1 MGSGTPGLEDLEV
14 KQFDG
19 IFAGRRVLLTG
30 HTGFKGSWL
39 ALWLT
44 QLGASVTGYALP
56 PPGGRS
62 HWRQLELAVSDNT
75 GDIRDQAALDAAFA
89 ASRPEIVF
97 HLAAQPLVRQSYREP
112 LDTWAVNLMGTTNV
126 LDMCRRHA
134 DVRAV
139 VVVTTDKVY
148 HNREWAWG
156 YRESDALGGI
166 DPYAASKAAA
176 ELAAQSY
183 RQAFLH
189 ERGILLATA
198 RAGNVIGGGDW
209 SADRLVPDLVRAQA
223 AGQPLQV
230 RSPRATRPWQHV
242 LDCLSGYLLLGQR
255 LLAGDPACAR
265 AWNFGPVADDNR
277 TVGAVLERM
286 QAFWPELG
294 WTDADSK
301 GPHEAA
307 LLGLDS
313 AEARKHLGWAPV
325 WRLDDALRAT
335 AQWYRQA
342 LQDGACLTRAQLADY
357 VDCAA
362 GARAVWTS
370 A

>member
-1 MGSGTPGLEDLEV
+1 MEGLAV
-14 KQFDG
+14 KQFGD

-44 QLGASVTGYALP
+44 RLGASVTGYALAP
-56 PPGGRS
+56 TGERN
-62 HWRQLELAVSDNT
+62 HWRQLDLPVAHREGDLRDLA
-75 GDIRDQAALDAAFA
+75 GLDAAFA

-112 LDTWAVNLMGTTNV
+112 LDTWSVNLMGTAN
-126 LDMCRRHA
+126 LLELCRRHPQ
-134 DVRAV
+134 VRAV

-156 YRESDALGGI
+156 YRESDTLGGI

-183 RQAFLH
+183 RQAFL
-189 ERGILLATA
+189 EARGILLATA

-209 SADRLVPDLVRAQA
+209 SEDRLLPDLVRAQA

-255 LLAGDPACAR
+255 LLAGDASCAR
-265 AWNFGPVADDNR
+265 AWNFGPAADDNR
-277 TVGAVLERM
+277 SVGAVLERM
-286 QAFWPELG
+286 RAFWPELG
-294 WTDADSK
+294 WVDADTA

-313 AEARKHLGWAPV
+313 AEARKLLGWAPV

-342 LQDGACLTRAQLADY
+342 LQGGAGLTHAQLADY
-357 VDCAA
+357 IDCAA
-362 GARAVWTS
+362 GAGAVWTS